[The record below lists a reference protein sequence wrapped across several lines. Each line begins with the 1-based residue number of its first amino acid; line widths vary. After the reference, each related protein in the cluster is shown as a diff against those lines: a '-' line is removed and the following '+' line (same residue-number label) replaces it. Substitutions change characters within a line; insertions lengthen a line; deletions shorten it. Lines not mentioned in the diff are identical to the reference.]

1 MKEIFEVEVE
11 RHFSAAHRLREYGT
25 KCENLHGHNWNVA
38 AVVRGSR
45 LNRLGVCMDFRDLK
59 KALDDVLDEL
69 DHKDLNAV
77 PPFDRINPSA
87 ENIAKFV
94 YEKLAAKLK
103 PAGMK
108 VARVSVAESMGCR
121 ASYSRQGG

>member
-25 KCENLHGHNWNVA
+25 KCENLHGHNWNVV

-45 LNRLGVCMDFRDLK
+45 LNELGVCMDFRDLK
-59 KALDDVLDEL
+59 NTLDEVLDEL
-69 DHKDLNAV
+69 DHKDLNTI
-77 PPFDRINPSA
+77 PPFDKLNPSA

-94 YEKLAAKLK
+94 YGRLAAKLK
-103 PAGMK
+103 RSGMK
-108 VARVSVAESMGCR
+108 VTRVKVAESAGCW
-121 ASYSRQGG
+121 ASYSRGD